1 MDLERSIA
9 ELKKQIKEMELTY
22 DQLFMQSREALKAT
36 SELLDLHIE
45 ATNRAFLEMAKAIG
59 NIKQKE

>member
-45 ATNRAFLEMAKAIG
+45 ATNHAFLEMAKAIG